1 MVGACIN
8 GPLFIQVEYLRPS
21 INQCCIR
28 LLVLDV
34 SDLQNEIVLECDV
47 DRHILNESNEFVP
60 ELEVV
65 VAAQHHYQDL
75 LKVLILGEDASR
87 VFLIEHF
94 LVLAFNGYLG
104 DLIV

>member
-1 MVGACIN
+1 MVCACIN
-8 GPLFIQVEYLRPS
+8 GPLFIQVEYLRPG

-47 DRHILNESNEFVP
+47 DWHILNESNEFIP

-94 LVLAFNGYLG
+94 LVFAFNGYLG